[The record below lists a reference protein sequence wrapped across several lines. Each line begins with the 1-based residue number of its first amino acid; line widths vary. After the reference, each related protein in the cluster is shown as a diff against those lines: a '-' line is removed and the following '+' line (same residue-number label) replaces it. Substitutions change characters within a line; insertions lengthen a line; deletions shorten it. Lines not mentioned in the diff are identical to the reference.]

1 VKLRAIHMVSEDF
14 DYGIVLVKTFNEI
27 HERFTNSTESQH
39 GKIVAGGI
47 KISDNGWHKRQY
59 TTL

>member
-1 VKLRAIHMVSEDF
+1 MVSEDF